1 VTTQQE
7 ISEETLEAMAAI
19 AKAQTTGITTATGI
33 TSYDLSSLVSQ
44 VPVVT
49 PFFDMIPT
57 EKSTDGNKYAVW
69 RAILNSNAAQPD
81 PATPFDFAGSEL
93 VFSEQD
99 FQAAYKVLSFDTIVT
114 QDSYDLALGYADPFA
129 VATFNLVNQMLIAKD
144 RKFIGAQSFA
154 LVQPSAPS
162 LTTAATGGTITSGTT
177 VYVGVAARTGSGYYY
192 GSGNSRGASA
202 SITAGTTTSTNKVTA
217 TVTSVR
223 GGVCYDWFQSADGT
237 TWYYYTTT
245 TVNTVVMTKVIA
257 ANQAL
262 PSAITV
268 PDLATGWKGT
278 PGTVPTY
285 NGAADNGSANAADM
299 DGLLAT
305 LSGDYNATGQWVTTG
320 TGTANPSINTS
331 LDGAA
336 LTLTGGTITE
346 IEQYLFLALWQSI
359 KVSPTAIMVNAAQA
373 QEIANLILGSNS
385 ATTFLNTDK
394 NGRVDVVAGGRVGH
408 VLNAPA
414 GGIPVPIE
422 VHVSL
427 PPGTI
432 AARSD
437 RVPFPQANISSVLA
451 YRALRDMTQFEY
463 AASRIANTAGGGPR
477 RETELRCN
485 GAFVNRAPLAMS
497 VLQNV
502 G

>member
-1 VTTQQE
+1 MTTQQE
-7 ISEETLEAMAAI
+7 ISEETLAAMADI

-33 TSYDLSSLVSQ
+33 TSYDLSGLVSQ

-49 PFFDMIPT
+49 PFFDMVPT

-69 RAILNSNAAQPD
+69 RAILNTNAAQPD
-81 PATPFDFAGSEL
+81 PATPFDYAGSEL
-93 VFSEQD
+93 IFSEQD
-99 FQAAYKVLSFDTIVT
+99 FQAAYKVLSYDTIVT
-114 QDSYDLALGYADPFA
+114 QDSYDLAIGYADPFA

-144 RKFIGAQSFA
+144 RKFVGAQSFA
-154 LVQPSAPS
+154 LVQPAAPS
-162 LTTAATGGTITSGTT
+162 LTQHASGGTIGAVQ

-192 GSGNSRGASA
+192 GSGNSRGNSA
-202 SITAGTTTSTNKVTA
+202 NTTFGSGSANSITA
-217 TVTSVR
+217 TVASVR
-223 GGVCYDWFQSADGT
+223 GAGCYDWFQSADGN

-245 TVNTVVMTKVIA
+245 TTNAVTMTKVITQ
-257 ANQAL
+257 NQAL
-262 PSAITV
+262 PSAVTV
-268 PDLATGWKGT
+268 PDLATGWKGAAN
-278 PGTVPTY
+278 TVPTF
-285 NGAADNGSANAADM
+285 NSAADNGSANASDM

-359 KVSPTAIMVNAAQA
+359 KCSPTGIMVNAAQA
-373 QEIANLILGSNS
+373 QEIANLILGANS
-385 ATTFLNTDK
+385 ATTFLNTDT
-394 NGRVDVVAGGRVGH
+394 NGRVDVTAGGRVGH
-408 VLNAPA
+408 ILNAPA

-422 VHVSL
+422 VHVSV

-432 AARSD
+432 VARTD

-451 YRALRDMTQFEY
+451 YRALRDMAQFEY
-463 AASRIANTAGGGPR
+463 PPARIANTSGGGPR
-477 RETELRCN
+477 RETELRCV
-485 GAFVNRAPLAMS
+485 GAFVNRAPLAMA

>member
-1 VTTQQE
+1 MISQE
-7 ISEETLEAMAAI
+7 QLTEETLATMADI
-19 AKAQTTGITTATGI
+19 AKAQTSGITTATGI
-33 TSYDLSSLVSQ
+33 TSYDLSGLVSQ

-49 PFFDMIPT
+49 PFFDMVPT
-57 EKSTDGNKYAVW
+57 EKSQDGNKYAVW

-81 PATPFDFAGSEL
+81 PATPFDYAGSEL
-93 VFSEQD
+93 VFNEQD
-99 FQAAYKVLSFDTIVT
+99 FQAAYKVLSFDTLVT
-114 QDSYDLALGYADPFA
+114 QDSYDLAIGYADPFA

-144 RKFIGAQSFA
+144 RKFVGAQSFA
-154 LVQPSAPS
+154 LTRPAAPS
-162 LTTAATGGTITSGTT
+162 LTQHASGGTITNVQ
-177 VYVGVAARTGSGYYY
+177 VYVAVAARTGSGYYY
-192 GSGNSRGASA
+192 GSGNSQANSNNTTFGSGSA
-202 SITAGTTTSTNKVTA
+202 NSITA
-217 TVTSVR
+217 TVASVR
-223 GGVCYDWFQSADGT
+223 GAVCYDWFQSSDGS

-245 TVNTVVMTKVIA
+245 TTNAVTMTKVIV

-278 PGTVPTY
+278 ASTVPTV
-285 NGAADNGSANAADM
+285 NTGADNGSANAADM

-305 LSGDYNATGQWVTTG
+305 LSGDYNTTGQWVTTG

-346 IEQYLFLALWQSI
+346 IEQYLFLALWQAI
-359 KVSPTAIMVNAAQA
+359 KCSPTGIMVNAAQA

-385 ATTFLNTDK
+385 ATTFLNTDSS
-394 NGRVDVVAGGRVGH
+394 GRVDVVAGGRVGH
-408 VLNAPA
+408 ILNAPA

-422 VHVSL
+422 VHVSV

-432 AARSD
+432 VARTD

-451 YRALRDMTQFEY
+451 YRALRDMSQFEY
-463 AASRIANTAGGGPR
+463 AASRVANTAGGGPR
-477 RETELRCN
+477 RETELRST
-485 GAFVNRAPLAMS
+485 GAFVNRAPLAMAS
-497 VLQNV
+497 LQNV

>member
-1 VTTQQE
+1 MTIQQD
-7 ISEETLEAMAAI
+7 ISEETLAVMADI
-19 AKAQTTGITTATGI
+19 AKAQTSGITTATGI
-33 TSYDLSSLVSQ
+33 TSYDLSGLVSQ

-49 PFFDMIPT
+49 PFLDMIPT
-57 EKSTDGNKYAVW
+57 EKSQDGNKYAVW
-69 RAILNSNAAQPD
+69 RAILNTNAAQPD
-81 PATPFDFAGSEL
+81 PATPFDYAGSEL

-154 LVQPSAPS
+154 LTQPAAPS
-162 LTTAATGGTITSGTT
+162 LTQHATGGTIGAVQ

-192 GSGNSRGASA
+192 GSGNSQGNSSSTTFGSGSA
-202 SITAGTTTSTNKVTA
+202 NSITA

-223 GGVCYDWFQSADGT
+223 GAVCYDWFQSANGT

-245 TVNTVVMTKVIA
+245 TTNAVTMTKVITS
-257 ANQAL
+257 NQAL
-262 PSAITV
+262 PSAVTV
-268 PDLATGWKGT
+268 PDLATGWKGIAS
-278 PGTVPTY
+278 TVPSF
-285 NGAADNGSANAADM
+285 NSAADNGSANTADM

-305 LSGDYNATGQWVTTG
+305 LSGDYNSTGQWVTTG

-336 LTLTGGTITE
+336 LTLTGGTVTE

-394 NGRVDVVAGGRVGH
+394 DGRVDVVAGGRVGH

-422 VHVSL
+422 VHVSV

-432 AARSD
+432 VARSD